1 MSDPSVQKSS
11 PNSSTDTTPFK
22 GRDIPIDYLRSFVI
36 VLVVFLHAALA
47 YTSFS
52 AFNEARYF
60 DSSAPVVDSSRW
72 PFLDLFVLFYDT
84 FLMPLLF
91 FVSGLFT
98 FPSLERKGSRGFFIS
113 RLRRLGIPFAV
124 GAILIAPLAFY
135 PSYLLS
141 TPESQTPY
149 LIRFFTSD
157 GWPVGPPWFLWMLLL
172 FNGIVAL
179 ANRFAPG
186 ALAKLRQPPTAL
198 VVFLATIVSFLAF
211 DLFIPT
217 YYWVSLGPFD
227 FQPARIGLYF
237 ASFLLGMAVGTGQQW
252 RTAGWPRYWGA
263 WLALGILSFFVYI
276 GLFVEVIQL
285 PNPAYQAALSVTFAA
300 SSAGASLGFLGA
312 FRKLVRRPRPILDSV
327 SANSFG
333 IYLIHYAFVL
343 WIQFALIAVS
353 WPAWIKFSVAFIGGF
368 VLSWGTSMLIRQIS
382 AVRRVL

>member
-1 MSDPSVQKSS
+1 MGNPSVQKSS
-11 PNSSTDTTPFK
+11 ANSSIEKTQFK
-22 GRDIPIDYLRSFVI
+22 GRDVSIDYLRAFVI

-52 AFNEARYF
+52 TFNETRYF
-60 DSSAPVVDSSRW
+60 ESSAPVVDASRW

-84 FLMPLLF
+84 FFMPLLF

-98 FPSLERKGSRGFFIS
+98 FPSLERKGSRDFFIA

-149 LIRFFTSD
+149 LVRFFTSD

-179 ANRFAPG
+179 ANRYAPG
-186 ALAKLRQPPTAL
+186 ALAKLRRPPTVL
-198 VVFLATIVSFLAF
+198 VIFLVTIVSFLAF
-211 DLFIPT
+211 NLFIPT
-217 YYWVSLGPFD
+217 YYWISLGPFD

-237 ASFLLGMAVGTGQQW
+237 ASFLLGMAAGTGQQW
-252 RTAGWPRYWGA
+252 RTTGWPRHWGI
-263 WLALGILSFFVYI
+263 WLGLGLFSFFVYI
-276 GLFVEVIQL
+276 ALFIEAIWL
-285 PNPAYQAALSVTFAA
+285 PVPAYQVALSVTFAV
-300 SSAGASLGFLGA
+300 SCAGASLGSLGA
-312 FRKLVRRPRPILDSV
+312 FRRLVRRPRPIFDSV
-327 SANSFG
+327 SSNSYG

-353 WPAWIKFSVAFIGGF
+353 WPPWIKFGVAFIGGF
-368 VLSWGTSMLIRQIS
+368 GLSWGTSALLRQIS
-382 AVRRVL
+382 AVRRIL